1 MRFSTGFTSDI
12 PLPFSTRSN
21 TFTAVTFQL
30 EPLSIVY
37 TESLQGDDVEPAI
50 KHLLDQQASGLVGQ
64 GASQEGW
71 NRPATWEMGQWLYG
85 PSMQGWCEACHQTSA
100 APSRLLGWSAKVC
113 PERNLLNLFHHLVVH
128 SSTAFTSDLL
138 ILFSTHSSTSWENQI
153 GVLVCKTG
161 TSTCWSKIA
170 LVFWTAVTL
179 ALQNRPASWVI
190 GKCLHG
196 PSMPGWCQACYQ
208 TSC

>member
-1 MRFSTGFTSDI
+1 MERLPWEEISRLPCCAGIDLWVPQAARKAVLVGVAAANLLPVIAGIGQLHGIHFNIVLCASPMASPVNI

-71 NRPATWEMGQWLYG
+71 NRPAT
-85 PSMQGWCEACHQTSA
+85 
-100 APSRLLGWSAKVC
+100 
-113 PERNLLNLFHHLVVH
+113 
-128 SSTAFTSDLL
+128 
-138 ILFSTHSSTSWENQI
+138 
-153 GVLVCKTG
+153 
-161 TSTCWSKIA
+161 
-170 LVFWTAVTL
+170 
-179 ALQNRPASWVI
+179 
-190 GKCLHG
+190 
-196 PSMPGWCQACYQ
+196 
-208 TSC
+208 

>member
-1 MRFSTGFTSDI
+1 MASPVTS
-12 PLPFSTRSN
+12 PYPSQYVATLLLLSRSNLSHWALSTRS
-21 TFTAVTFQL
+21 
-30 EPLSIVY
+30 LSKGMMS
-37 TESLQGDDVEPAI
+37 SLLSNI
-50 KHLLDQQASGLVGQ
+50 CWSKQASGLVGQ

-128 SSTAFTSDLL
+128 SSTAFTSDLP